1 METEVLQQQ
10 INELNQK
17 VDLLLE
23 YVKEQRQ
30 KQQVWADLSD
40 DLYRVGK
47 DAFQTLVK
55 DLDDR
60 SIEVDMEQ
68 AKMMIYRLLQNIET
82 FNTLLSMLQSTVDF
96 IKDASPI
103 VKEIIIDLTYELDR
117 LEKAGVFDSLKK
129 IATNL
134 SDPQFLNA
142 LANITTVITTVKP
155 DEKLDNKSLFKLF
168 RELNSKEVRQS
179 MSYGIRV
186 LKEISKTNN
195 TNQ

>member
-1 METEVLQQQ
+1 MDNENIQQQ
-10 INELNQK
+10 IQELNQK

-30 KQQVWADLSD
+30 KQQVWDDLSD

-60 SIEVDMEQ
+60 GIELDIDQ
-68 AKMMIYRLLQNIET
+68 AKILIYRFLQNIET
-82 FNTLLSMLQSTVDF
+82 FNTLLNMLQSTTDF

-103 VKEIIIDLTYELDR
+103 IKEIIIDLTYELDK
-117 LEKAGVFDSLKK
+117 LEKAGVFESLKTILK
-129 IATNL
+129 NISNPTFLQTIAH
-134 SDPQFLNA
+134 
-142 LANITTVITTVKP
+142 ITTVLTQVQP
-155 DEKLDNKSLFKLF
+155 DEKLDNKSLFKLL

-179 MSYGIRV
+179 LSYGIRII
-186 LKEISKTNN
+186 KEISKTSNK
-195 TNQ
+195 